1 MAFDS
6 VNSIGGE
13 EAYMTTQIAKPDRAN
28 PSTAIEEVIHCEQ
41 LTKRYPGNVLAVDR
55 LQLSVHRGEIF
66 GLLGPNGAGKT
77 TTVGMLTTLVIPT
90 SGTLV
95 IPTSGSA
102 TVACIDV
109 VARPALAKQVI
120 GVVPQTNTLDRSLNV
135 WENLYYHGRFFGM
148 SAKAARAAADQLLVQ
163 FRLTNK
169 AKVSVMELSGGMAKR
184 LMVARA
190 LMHHPPVLF
199 LDEPTA
205 GLDPQSRI
213 ALWEILR
220 GLHTEGQ
227 TILLTTHYM
236 EEADSLCDRLAIMD
250 HGHVL
255 VIDTPKALKES
266 VSADS
271 IVTVSATGDLDAFAV
286 VLQERVQGVTRSQRV
301 DNTVQLHVKGMDGIL
316 PRVFSA
322 AEQAG
327 FNVTDLSVAAPTLE
341 TLFISL
347 TGKELRE

>member
-1 MAFDS
+1 VS
-6 VNSIGGE
+6 VQTAAANKGGHP
-13 EAYMTTQIAKPDRAN
+13 QPDD
-28 PSTAIEEVIHCEQ
+28 EVIRCEQ
-41 LTKRYPGNVLAVDR
+41 LTKRYRGNILAVDR
-55 LQLSVHRGEIF
+55 LELSVHRGEIF

-77 TTVGMLTTLVIPT
+77 TTVGMLTTLV
-90 SGTLV
+90 V
-95 IPTSGSA
+95 PTSGSA

-109 VARPALAKQVI
+109 VAHPALAKQVI
-120 GVVPQTNTLDRSLNV
+120 GVVPQSNTLDRALSV

-148 SAKAARAAADQLLVQ
+148 NAKVARTAADQLLVQ
-163 FRLTNK
+163 FRLSSRAK
-169 AKVSVMELSGGMAKR
+169 ASVMELSGGMAKR

-220 GLHTEGQ
+220 QLHTEGQ
-227 TILLTTHYM
+227 TIFLTTHYM
-236 EEADSLCDRLAIMD
+236 EEADSLCGRLAIMD

-271 IVTVSATGDLDAFAV
+271 IVTVSASGDLENLTE
-286 VLQERVQGVTRSQRV
+286 VLQQRV
-301 DNTVQLHVKGMDGIL
+301 DGITWSQKVDSSIQLHVKGVNGVL
-316 PRVFSA
+316 PKVFAA

-327 FNVTDLSVAAPTLE
+327 FNITDLSVTEPTLE
-341 TLFISL
+341 TVFISL
-347 TGKELRE
+347 TGKDLRE